1 VTGAAPRPHRGRDL
15 ALLVA
20 ATTLSYPVGILS
32 GSAWLLPSLNTLP
45 AYLMMVA
52 RLREGDRRGALAAM
66 LTWALTLAVCGTLF
80 FALWPTTLE
89 AVVLNGAVYRDEMF
103 LWIRTGL
110 GREGSPRLF
119 LPQHLLHLVGF
130 VALSLAT
137 ASSLSILLGAV
148 LMNFMAFYVASLAR
162 AGLPAWAVITLGWQP
177 WAICRVAAFC
187 TLGVVLAEPLL
198 RQRFKTLPTQSPR
211 KLLLWAACGILADW
225 ALKATLAPT
234 WGRWLVRLLPG
245 SGLEL

>member
-1 VTGAAPRPHRGRDL
+1 MTLTEGRPRGVPAL

-20 ATTLSYPVGILS
+20 ATVASYPIGILS

-45 AYLMMVA
+45 AYLLMVA
-52 RLREGDRRGALAAM
+52 RLRQGDRRGALIAM
-66 LTWALTLAVCGTLF
+66 LVWALTLAVFGTLF
-80 FALWPTTLE
+80 FALWPTPLE
-89 AVVLNGAVYRDEMF
+89 GVVLKGASYREEMF
-103 LWIRTGL
+103 LWIRTGI

-119 LPQHLLHLVGF
+119 VPQHLLHLAGF

-162 AGLPAWAVITLGWQP
+162 AGAPAWAVVALGWQP
-177 WAICRVAAFC
+177 WALCRVAAFC

-198 RQRFKTLPTQSPR
+198 RRRFTGLPTKPAH
-211 KLLLWAACGILADW
+211 KLLLWAAAGILADW
-225 ALKATLAPT
+225 VLKATLAPT
-234 WGRWLVRLLPG
+234 WGRWLSRLLPG

>member
-1 VTGAAPRPHRGRDL
+1 
-15 ALLVA
+15 VA
-20 ATTLSYPVGILS
+20 ATIASYPIGILS

-45 AYLMMVA
+45 AYLVMVA
-52 RLREGDRRGALAAM
+52 RLREGDRRGALHAM
-66 LTWALTLAVCGTLF
+66 LAWALTLAVFGTLF
-80 FALWPTTLE
+80 FALWPAPLE
-89 AVVLNGAVYRDEMF
+89 AVVLNGAAYRDEMF

-119 LPQHLLHLVGF
+119 LPQHLLHLAGF
-130 VALSLAT
+130 VLLSLAT
-137 ASSLSILLGAV
+137 ASALSILLGAV

-162 AGLPAWAVITLGWQP
+162 AGVPAWAVMALGWQP

-198 RQRFKTLPTQSPR
+198 RRRFKTMPAAQSPR
-211 KLLLWAACGILADW
+211 RFLMWAACGILADW
-225 ALKATLAPT
+225 ALKAMLAPT
-234 WGRWLVRLLPG
+234 WGRWLSRLLPG